1 MQCCVV
7 MSIKALHKNMT
18 FQRVLRQQAMV
29 VTMWLVLQME
39 PCKDVV
45 EAAQRSYSSEEGV
58 VSSKAGSRRGR

>member
-1 MQCCVV
+1 
-7 MSIKALHKNMT
+7 MT